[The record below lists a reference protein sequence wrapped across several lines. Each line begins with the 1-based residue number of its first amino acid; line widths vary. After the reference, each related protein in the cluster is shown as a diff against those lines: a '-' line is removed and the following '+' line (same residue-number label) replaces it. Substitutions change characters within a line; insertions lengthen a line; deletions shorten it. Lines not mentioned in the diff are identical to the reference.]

1 MRRSMARRVDVHV
14 HHLPPP
20 YVEALGARSEPPRLV
35 SRDGD
40 WHLDFGAGGSFPL
53 GRSMTDLSLQEQA
66 MAAAGIDQAILS
78 IIPPA
83 VDGLAPADAKA
94 VATASNDALAELSS
108 NHAGRFRALAT
119 LPAVDPDAAAAELR
133 RAAGLGLRGGV
144 LLTNVRGARLDEERF
159 RQIFETACE
168 LDVPIVLHPTT
179 PSHPEPF
186 VEYGLMTTV
195 GFIVETTLCVL
206 RLVFSGLF
214 ERTPELRLVVPH
226 VGAAIPYLLGRIEY
240 EAERYQTGAQT
251 LTAPVGEH
259 LRRLYLDSV
268 SGWPPAIR
276 LALDAFGED
285 HILFGTDAPFWER
298 ERGIDA
304 IEQTHLEADQLEK
317 VLSGNAQRLFGS

>member
-20 YVEALGARSEPPRLV
+20 YVEALGARGEPPRLV
-35 SRDGD
+35 THDGGL
-40 WHLDFGAGGSFPL
+40 HLDFGAGGSFPL
-53 GRSMTDLSLQEQA
+53 DRSMTDLRIQEAA
-66 MAAAGIDQAILS
+66 MTAAGIDQAILS

-83 VDGLAPADAKA
+83 VDGLAPADARA
-94 VATASNDALAELSS
+94 VASASNDALAELSGGD
-108 NHAGRFRALAT
+108 AGRFRALAT
-119 LPAVDPDAAAAELR
+119 LPAVDPEAAAGELR
-133 RAAGLGLRGGV
+133 RAVGLGLRGGV
-144 LLTNVRGARLDEERF
+144 LLTHVRGAQLDEERF
-159 RQIFETACE
+159 RQVFETASE
-168 LDVPIVLHPTT
+168 LGVPIVLHPTT

-186 VEYGLMTTV
+186 VEYGLMTMV
-195 GFIVETTLCVL
+195 GFIMETTVCVL
-206 RLVFSGLF
+206 RLLFSGLF

-240 EAERYQTGAQT
+240 EAERYKVGGKT

-276 LALDAFGED
+276 LAVDAFGAD
-285 HILFGTDAPFWER
+285 HVMFGTDAPFWER
-298 ERGIDA
+298 ERSVDA
-304 IEQTHLEADQLEK
+304 IERTQLEADQLEQ